1 VRARPDRLKSLW
13 DDYSPAKHPDFPK
26 WLATFL
32 GKVAR
37 LLADEEDG
45 AGALFGKDKAAS
57 ILCDILIAALQPLG
71 GGALAT
77 RLSGLRSPEACFDAY
92 CVAEEFARRMV
103 GYLRAVD
110 EAHQSAFLSALYCGF
125 GDYLGAYV
133 DAEMGALKAS
143 LVEELDRISFSTS
156 TTIAAASSS
165 SSSQQFGK
173 QRGGMVAPQAQ
184 AQAGNSLDD
193 ELFGSEGDNVDAYG
207 LYSERLLAVADS
219 FHLTIE
225 RSLRRAIR
233 FLGGVQIKQVVR
245 SISAILTLFMKH
257 MAIKIDDLSVACGF
271 PRDNTLVLTS
281 GGLYGDASSSIDG
294 SSRTASNA
302 RINTLGAE
310 KLLQQHAV
318 ADKLSQQLE
327 ITDVDSR
334 VLISSSLRTLQAIG
348 RITHRLSTLDVF
360 AKKSLT
366 ELQHSLFVDQTSQ
379 LSFLN
384 SATSSS
390 SSSSSSSGGGSGSSS
405 ALSLGVIYSLQLLQ
419 SDSNSLAEVKSFLAA
434 AASAVA
440 INASSASASAAP
452 FAAVASA
459 CKKLVSGGCS
469 LLFRLCLEAP
479 EKMIG
484 NLSQEDAWTTPTSE
498 STAAGATG
506 SISEIRELLREN
518 MLPQAMITQVG
529 SNATDFVQSISLI
542 FNI

>member
-1 VRARPDRLKSLW
+1 
-13 DDYSPAKHPDFPK
+13 
-26 WLATFL
+26 
-32 GKVAR
+32 
-37 LLADEEDG
+37 
-45 AGALFGKDKAAS
+45 
-57 ILCDILIAALQPLG
+57 
-71 GGALAT
+71 
-77 RLSGLRSPEACFDAY
+77 
-92 CVAEEFARRMV
+92 
-103 GYLRAVD
+103 
-110 EAHQSAFLSALYCGF
+110 
-125 GDYLGAYV
+125 
-133 DAEMGALKAS
+133 MGALKAG
-143 LVEELDRISFSTS
+143 LVEELDRITFSTS
-156 TTIAAASSS
+156 ATIAAASSS
-165 SSSQQFGK
+165 SSSQQLGK
-173 QRGGMVAPQAQ
+173 QRGGMLAQAQAQ

-281 GGLYGDASSSIDG
+281 GGLYGDASSSMGGLAAVDG

-348 RITHRLSTLDVF
+348 RISQKLSTLDVF
-360 AKKSLT
+360 AKKALT

-384 SATSSS
+384 SAISSS

-405 ALSLGVIYSLQLLQ
+405 VLSLGVIYSLQLLQ

-459 CKKLVSGGCS
+459 YKKLVSGGCS

-498 STAAGATG
+498 STAAGAKG
-506 SISEIRELLREN
+506 SVSEIRELLREN

-529 SNATDFVQSISLI
+529 SNATEFVQSISLI
-542 FNI
+542 FNF